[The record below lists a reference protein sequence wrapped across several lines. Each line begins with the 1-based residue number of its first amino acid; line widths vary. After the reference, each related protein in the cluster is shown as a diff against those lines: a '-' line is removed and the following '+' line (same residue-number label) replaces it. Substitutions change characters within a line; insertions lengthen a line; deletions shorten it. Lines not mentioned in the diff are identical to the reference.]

1 MQAPS
6 TQPIASLWQGFAAYL
21 PTLLGG
27 VLVVVLGLTLG
38 WLAKRTL
45 VRLLLWLRL
54 DRMAGRFGWRA
65 AFAKGDVRAALYNAL
80 GNVVLFVIVLIFVD
94 DALHRWGLT
103 VLSRVMDG
111 FVFYLPN
118 LALVGLIVG
127 LGILVSNGLSAW
139 VTRAFEEEG
148 LAHARLFGKAVK
160 GALIAVVVALALW
173 QLEFARQIVLAAFL
187 ISFGA
192 IGVAFA
198 LGVGLGSARAI
209 QAVLERLLDRKEKE

>member
-1 MQAPS
+1 MQTSS
-6 TQPIASLWQGFAAYL
+6 TQPITSLWQGFAEYL

-27 VLVVVLGLTLG
+27 LLVVALGLALG

-45 VRLLLWLRL
+45 VRVLLWLRL
-54 DRMAGRFGWRA
+54 DRLAGRVGWRA

-80 GNVVLFVIVLIFVD
+80 GSVLMFVIVLIFVD
-94 DALHRWGLT
+94 DAMQRLGLT
-103 VLSRVMDG
+103 VLSRVLDG
-111 FVFYLPN
+111 VVFYLPN
-118 LALVGLIVG
+118 LAVVGLIVG
-127 LGILVSNGLSAW
+127 LGVLVSNGLAAS
-139 VTRAFEEEG
+139 VTAAFEEEG
-148 LAHARLFGKAVK
+148 IAHARLFGKAIK

-209 QAVLERLLDRKEKE
+209 QASLERVLERNRKE

>member
-1 MQAPS
+1 MQTPS
-6 TQPIASLWQGFAAYL
+6 TQPLANLWQGLADSL
-21 PTLLGG
+21 PNLLGG
-27 VLVVVLGLTLG
+27 LLVVLLGIALG
-38 WLAKRTL
+38 WLAKRAL

-54 DRMAGRFGWRA
+54 DRLAGRVGWRA
-65 AFAKGDVRAALYNAL
+65 AFAKGDVRAALYNAV

-94 DALHRWGLT
+94 DALQRWGLT
-103 VLSRVMDG
+103 VLSRVIDG

-118 LALVGLIVG
+118 LAVVALIVG
-127 LGILVSNGLSAW
+127 LGVLVSNGLAAS
-139 VTRAFEEEG
+139 VTAAFEEEG
-148 LAHARLFGKAVK
+148 IAHARLFGKAVK
-160 GALIAVVVALALW
+160 GALMAIVVALALW

-209 QAVLERLLDRKEKE
+209 QASLERALEKKEER